1 MPAIGPGVRG
11 MAEAHAAAGEWPGAK
26 ALFRLE
32 ARLLGAAMFAA
43 GAVPRL
49 LPLLLGL
56 LGLVAAVHVFIS
68 ARARLLDYM
77 RTPVFI
83 ALLVFLAYVFINATW
98 SPDPGEG
105 MAKAATTLGLS
116 LAVAFLAASYALRNE
131 RDVRVLAVSALAG
144 LLLGLGFLLIELL
157 FDEPLA
163 RFVNNHIVQ
172 LFDVSPKKVR
182 TVNGEVIKIAPF
194 VLNRNVTSVVLLLI
208 PCLLFTMA
216 LATARARRASLALLV
231 AAAAAAVLLSQSGTS
246 VVAFFAGGFAL
257 ALAALSLKAIRLVLI
272 AAWTAATLLAV
283 PLGALPY
290 ALGWHHWT
298 WLPPESVA
306 ARFYIWKYVAD
317 RVPEK
322 PITGIGIRGTRALH
336 LVIPTDAGDPSHDQ
350 FALKGRAA
358 RHPHNIYLQTWLE
371 LGAIGAVLLLALGL
385 TALWQ
390 IRALAPPVEGSAYGL
405 FAVSS
410 MIGFSGFDLW
420 QTWLLASAA
429 LGWAGIF
436 LAARLP
442 GADFLRGVQGGK
454 DSRRKAVSSDP
465 RA

>member
-1 MPAIGPGVRG
+1 
-11 MAEAHAAAGEWPGAK
+11 MAEVQAAARDWSGAK

-32 ARLLGAAMFAA
+32 ASLLGAATFAA

-56 LGLVAAVHVFIS
+56 LGLAAVIHVFTT
-68 ARARLLDYM
+68 ARTRLLDYA
-77 RTPVFI
+77 REPVFI

-116 LAVAFLAASYALRNE
+116 AAVLFLAASFSLRDARE
-131 RDVRVLAVSALAG
+131 VRVLATSALAG
-144 LLLGLGFLLIELL
+144 LLLGVGFLLIELL
-157 FDEPLA
+157 FDEPIA

-172 LFDVSPKKVR
+172 LFDVSPKKIK
-182 TVNGEVIKIAPF
+182 TANGEVVKIAAS
-194 VLNRNVTSVVLLLI
+194 VLNRNATGVVLLLI
-208 PCLLFTMA
+208 PCLLLTTA
-216 LATARARRASLALLV
+216 LSTTRARRASLVVLIGF
-231 AAAAAAVLLSQSGTS
+231 AAAAVLLSESGTS
-246 VVAFFAGGFAL
+246 IVAFFAGGFVL
-257 ALAALSLKAIRLVLI
+257 ALAALSLKLARIVLI

-290 ALGWHHWT
+290 TLGWHHWT

-336 LVIPTDAGDPSHDQ
+336 LVIPTDAGDPSHKE

-371 LGAIGAVLLLALGL
+371 LGAIGAVLLLVLGL
-385 TALWQ
+385 TGLWQ
-390 IRALAPPVEGSAYGL
+390 MRALAPPVEGSAYGL

-410 MIGFSGFDLW
+410 MVGFSGFDLW

-429 LGWAGIF
+429 LAWAVIL

-442 GADFLRGVQGGK
+442 GAVFSRESIAGEDH
-454 DSRRKAVSSDP
+454 RRKAVSPDP